1 MRAGAVEVLLDE
13 DTLPGGKSVGLEDI
27 GSFQAC
33 EEFDAGLGVV
43 GVDCEVPGCG
53 NAVAAHEFFGEI
65 LAAFESGAVGT
76 RAEDCH
82 AGAFQSLAQ
91 AFHQGVFRA
100 YDHQIDGVVGHGSGN
115 GGEIIGGKGQV
126 GAVGSGSSV
135 AGCDEKLAQ
144 TRAAG
149 YSACESRF
157 AASASEQ

>member
-1 MRAGAVEVLLDE
+1 MPAWALSASTVR
-13 DTLPGGKSVGLEDI
+13 
-27 GSFQAC
+27 C
-33 EEFDAGLGVV
+33 R
-43 GVDCEVPGCG
+43 
-53 NAVAAHEFFGEI
+53 
-65 LAAFESGAVGT
+65 AVGMPWRLMNSLAKSLLPSRQRRRH

-115 GGEIIGGKGQV
+115 GGEIIGGKEAGWCHRLRFLRC
-126 GAVGSGSSV
+126 
-135 AGCDEKLAQ
+135 GCDEKLAQ